1 MKRLAICLCFIV
13 GMMVGGGIFAQ
24 DNDTIVVQSTEKPL
38 PVNGAE
44 GNVMSKWK
52 NSIDPFV
59 GVWTLEKTILDAD
72 GENMDVCSGT
82 FMIIDSDASY
92 TIFVWYDGGTYITS
106 QGVILV
112 DSSYEFIEV
121 ISHHMNKSLI
131 GVSNRVDYRLDS
143 NYLHKSFWIGKD
155 KYGNDYNDQ
164 IEETWKRA
172 KMPVVGDYRNNPAF
186 PI

>member
-1 MKRLAICLCFIV
+1 
-13 GMMVGGGIFAQ
+13 
-24 DNDTIVVQSTEKPL
+24 
-38 PVNGAE
+38 
-44 GNVMSKWK
+44 
-52 NSIDPFV
+52 
-59 GVWTLEKTILDAD
+59 
-72 GENMDVCSGT
+72 
-82 FMIIDSDASY
+82 MI
-92 TIFVWYDGGTYITS
+92 GGTYITS

-131 GVSNRVDYRLDS
+131 GVSNRVDYKLDS

>member
-24 DNDTIVVQSTEKPL
+24 DNDTIVVQSTDKPL
-38 PVNGAE
+38 PVNVAE
-44 GNVMSKWK
+44 CNVMSKWK

-92 TIFVWYDGGTYITS
+92 TIFVWYDWRYI
-106 QGVILV
+106 
-112 DSSYEFIEV
+112 Y
-121 ISHHMNKSLI
+121 
-131 GVSNRVDYRLDS
+131 
-143 NYLHKSFWIGKD
+143 HKSRRYFS
-155 KYGNDYNDQ
+155 
-164 IEETWKRA
+164 RF
-172 KMPVVGDYRNNPAF
+172 VL
-186 PI
+186 